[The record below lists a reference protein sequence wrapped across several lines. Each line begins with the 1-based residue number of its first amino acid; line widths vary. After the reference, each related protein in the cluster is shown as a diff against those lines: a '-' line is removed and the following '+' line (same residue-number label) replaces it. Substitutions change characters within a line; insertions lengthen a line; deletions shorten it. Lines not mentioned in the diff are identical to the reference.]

1 MQNLKIWNYISLPWL
16 GFTSIFFLIF
26 FFLAFF
32 SEVDFTFLTN
42 SYLKDLFLNTIILS
56 FSSAL
61 LSALIAVP
69 LAILITFYKF
79 PGHNFFSWALSLS
92 IAFPAYVYAFI
103 FVGIFEYASPISEFL
118 RGLNISLPS
127 IKNVYGASVIMSMA
141 LFPYIFLLTKAQ
153 LSSVGVG
160 IFKAAKS
167 LGSNN
172 LTAIRKVILPSLW
185 PAVVAGMALVIFETI
200 SDFGGVSTLRVETF
214 TVGIY
219 DAWFGY
225 QSYFS
230 AARLAGYL
238 LLFVFFIVFISKY
251 FGANS
256 NTLASKTAET
266 FQKIELNKFNQYMIS
281 TTCLSIFVLV
291 FCIPVI
297 QLLVWH
303 FDNLSFNVS
312 ESLYLLFNS
321 SILGVCA
328 ALFTVFFA
336 MALSLSY
343 KNNSYIRPFI
353 SIASSGY
360 AVPGSVISAAL
371 LIVFDFV
378 FDTSITLYGV
388 FGLILCLSLRFMTPA
403 FNYINASLTNISKSA
418 ENALSTQPR
427 NSYKAFRLFYLPQMK
442 PAILL
447 SIMIVFIESIK
458 EQPATLLLRPVGF
471 DTLSTKIYNF
481 TSEGQWE
488 MASTPS
494 LFLIALSLVFV
505 YLINKNI
512 DLNKNT

>member
-16 GFTSIFFLIF
+16 GFTSTFFLIF

-42 SYLKDLFLNTIILS
+42 SYLKGLFLNTFILS
-56 FSSAL
+56 FSSAI
-61 LSALIAVP
+61 LSSLIAVP

-103 FVGIFEYASPISEFL
+103 FVGIFEYASPISELL
-118 RGLNISLPS
+118 RTLNISLPS
-127 IKNVYGASVIMSMA
+127 IKNVYGATVIMSMA

-167 LGSNN
+167 LGNNN

-185 PAVVAGMALVIFETI
+185 PAVIAGMALVIFETI

-230 AARLAGYL
+230 AAKLAGYL

-256 NTLASKTAET
+256 NTLASKTAEN
-266 FQKIELNKFNQYMIS
+266 FEKIELNKFNQYAFS
-281 TTCLSIFVLV
+281 VTCFLIFVLV
-291 FCIPVI
+291 FCIPII

-303 FDNLSFNVS
+303 FDNPSFNVS
-312 ESLYLLFNS
+312 EILYLLFNS
-321 SILGVCA
+321 LILGVCA

-353 SIASSGY
+353 SISSSGY

-378 FDTSITLYGV
+378 FNTSITLYGV

-403 FNYINASLTNISKSA
+403 FNYINASLANISKSA

-512 DLNKNT
+512 DLNNN

>member
-16 GFTSIFFLIF
+16 GFTSTFFLIF

-32 SEVDFTFLTN
+32 SEVDLTFLTN
-42 SYLKDLFLNTIILS
+42 SYLKGLFLNTVILS

-118 RGLNISLPS
+118 RALNISLPS
-127 IKNVYGASVIMSMA
+127 IKNIYGATVIMSMA

-172 LTAIRKVILPSLW
+172 LSAIRKVILPSLW
-185 PAVVAGMALVIFETI
+185 PAVIAGMALVIFETI

-230 AARLAGYL
+230 AAKLAGYL
-238 LLFVFFIVFISKY
+238 LLFVFFIIFITKY

-256 NTLASKTAET
+256 NTLAPKTAET
-266 FQKIELNKFNQYMIS
+266 FEKIELNKFNQYVIS
-281 TTCLSIFVLV
+281 VTCFLIFVLV
-291 FCIPVI
+291 FCIPII

-303 FDNLSFNVS
+303 FNNPLFNVS

-321 SILGVCA
+321 SILGFCA

-353 SIASSGY
+353 SISSSGY

-403 FNYINASLTNISKSA
+403 FNYINASLANISKSA

-427 NSYKAFRLFYLPQMK
+427 NSYKAFRLFYLPQIR

-494 LFLIALSLVFV
+494 LFLISLSLVFV

-512 DLNKNT
+512 DLNNN

>member
-16 GFTSIFFLIF
+16 GFTSTFFLIF

-42 SYLKDLFLNTIILS
+42 SYLKGLFLNTFILS
-56 FSSAL
+56 FSSAI

-103 FVGIFEYASPISEFL
+103 FVGIFEYASPISELL
-118 RGLNISLPS
+118 RTLNISLPS
-127 IKNVYGASVIMSMA
+127 IKNVYGATVIMSMA

-167 LGSNN
+167 LGNNN

-185 PAVVAGMALVIFETI
+185 PAVIAGMALVIFETI

-230 AARLAGYL
+230 AAKLAGYL

-256 NTLASKTAET
+256 NTLASKTAEN
-266 FQKIELNKFNQYMIS
+266 FEKIELNKFNQYAFS
-281 TTCLSIFVLV
+281 VTCFLIFVLV
-291 FCIPVI
+291 FCIPII

-303 FDNLSFNVS
+303 FDNPSFNVS
-312 ESLYLLFNS
+312 EILYLLFNS
-321 SILGVCA
+321 LILGVCA

-353 SIASSGY
+353 SISSSGY

-378 FDTSITLYGV
+378 FNTSITLYGV

-403 FNYINASLTNISKSA
+403 FNYINASLANISKSA

-447 SIMIVFIESIK
+447 SVMIVFIESIK

-512 DLNKNT
+512 DLNNN